1 MAVRAPCAAAHSV
14 HTRSNLWARAGE
26 EGELKRGGRGGG
38 HGGVSGGT
46 SRGGGVWSAAAAAH
60 RRWLPLQR
68 VSEATCASRQ
78 QKKDRLARPTAAR
91 TRRGAAAA
99 AVRRPPPA
107 IECRGAA
114 WCSPAVRCVGWANDD
129 VRKTAAGAHQQQRQ
143 RRNDGGGKALA
154 LLESQ
159 GASECAGGVVDAAG
173 IAVQQPLSLH
183 NVKRAGCSSGTQV
196 SPVAPT
202 RSLQRAR
209 YSMGREEQR
218 RQQLRGQT
226 VRGLR
231 RQRTR

>member
-1 MAVRAPCAAAHSV
+1 VDVC
-14 HTRSNLWARAGE
+14 
-26 EGELKRGGRGGG
+26 GGW
-38 HGGVSGGT
+38 
-46 SRGGGVWSAAAAAH
+46 GGGVGGGGVVGGGMCAVVGGVVCSSCSASSLAAPAIS
-60 RRWLPLQR
+60 

-99 AVRRPPPA
+99 AARRPPPA

-114 WCSPAVRCVGWANDD
+114 WCSPAVRCVGWAKDD
-129 VRKTAAGAHQQQRQ
+129 VRKAAAGAHQQQRQ

-173 IAVQQPLSLH
+173 ITVQQPLSLR

-209 YSMGREEQR
+209 YSTGRGEQR